1 MPLKSVDA
9 TGGVVE
15 PKELKFPYNIPCD
28 DPYSD
33 FSKYFSARDQGMISD
48 DVDLASVS
56 AAVPL
61 VSFRNLDDWCYVEE
75 FDKTTFTQV
84 DFSTISVSYYYF
96 LMQIPLVLTLDYD
109 VCGITL
115 SLYPHQQVEKCAWP
129 NASCI
134 FFSVP
139 TQIHSNN
146 KISTCLI
153 LDS

>member
-48 DVDLASVS
+48 GVDLASVS

-84 DFSTISVSYYYF
+84 DFSTIS
-96 LMQIPLVLTLDYD
+96 I
-109 VCGITL
+109 
-115 SLYPHQQVEKCAWP
+115 SLI
-129 NASCI
+129 I
-134 FFSVP
+134 F
-139 TQIHSNN
+139 
-146 KISTCLI
+146 
-153 LDS
+153 

>member
-1 MPLKSVDA
+1 MPLKSVEA

-15 PKELKFPYNIPCD
+15 PQELDKKFSSYSIPCD

-33 FSKYFSARDQGMISD
+33 FSKYFKARDQGTVND

-84 DFSTISVSYYYF
+84 NFLTSVF
-96 LMQIPLVLTLDYD
+96 LFLACKFCY
-109 VCGITL
+109 
-115 SLYPHQQVEKCAWP
+115 H
-129 NASCI
+129 I
-134 FFSVP
+134 FEIAF
-139 TQIHSNN
+139 T
-146 KISTCLI
+146 
-153 LDS
+153 